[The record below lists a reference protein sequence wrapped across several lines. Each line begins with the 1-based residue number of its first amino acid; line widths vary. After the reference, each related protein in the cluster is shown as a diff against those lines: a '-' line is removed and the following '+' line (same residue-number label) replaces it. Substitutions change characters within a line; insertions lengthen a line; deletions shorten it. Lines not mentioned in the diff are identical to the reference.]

1 MNEIRSYL
9 AKLQKN
15 VTKIDFTKTGSLT
28 SSSPLKTVEEQI
40 IGEDIYK
47 HEVCDINHQLF
58 EYNEIFYAFKS
69 LMHLL
74 ILPVFDEH
82 GTFQIN
88 LQILRHWKDG

>member
-1 MNEIRSYL
+1 MNEIGSNL
-9 AKLQKN
+9 AKLQKI

-47 HEVCDINHQLF
+47 HEVCDANHQLF
-58 EYNEIFYAFKS
+58 EYNEIFYAFES

-88 LQILRHWKDG
+88 LQILRH